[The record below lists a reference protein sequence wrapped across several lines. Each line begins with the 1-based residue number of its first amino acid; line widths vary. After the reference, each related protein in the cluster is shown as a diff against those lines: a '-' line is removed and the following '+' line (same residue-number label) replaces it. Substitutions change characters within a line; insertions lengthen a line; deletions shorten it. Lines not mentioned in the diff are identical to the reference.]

1 MKNLFM
7 MMAVVVMA
15 VMFVACGPSK
25 AEIADKARYIV
36 REAAIATMNED
47 YDRLQEIVAEEQE
60 FCADLS
66 AEDLEYYNE
75 QALIAGEDLLYEYM

>member
-1 MKNLFM
+1 MKKLFM

-25 AEIADKARYIV
+25 EEIADKARYIV

-47 YDRLQEIVAEEQE
+47 YARLEEIAAEEEE

-66 AEDLEYYNE
+66 AEEFEYYNE
-75 QALIAGEDLLYEYM
+75 QALAAGMELIL

>member
-1 MKNLFM
+1 MKKLFM

-25 AEIADKARYIV
+25 EEIADKARYIV

-47 YDRLQEIVAEEQE
+47 YARLEAIAAEEEE

-66 AEDLEYYNE
+66 AEELEYYNE
-75 QALIAGEDLLYEYM
+75 QALAAGMELIL

>member
-1 MKNLFM
+1 MKKLFM
-7 MMAVVVMA
+7 IMAVVVMA

-25 AEIADKARYIV
+25 EEIANKARYIV
-36 REAAIATMNED
+36 RESAIATMNED
-47 YDRLQEIVAEEQE
+47 YVRLQEIIAEEEE

-75 QALIAGEDLLYEYM
+75 QALAAGEDLLYNLM

>member
-1 MKNLFM
+1 MKKLFM

-25 AEIADKARYIV
+25 EEIADKARYIV

-47 YDRLQEIVAEEQE
+47 YVRLEEIAAEEEE
-60 FCADLS
+60 FCAGLS
-66 AEDLEYYNE
+66 AEELEYYNE
-75 QALIAGEDLLYEYM
+75 QALAAGMELIL